1 MSDPRL
7 DASVEAL
14 DRAIAARP
22 HRDGQAFTE
31 ATKPMCAYRDELRHA
46 LRASPDDLTARR
58 RLKAANLAVTLM
70 LAGHCPLG
78 DMPWDQITTLR
89 DHLDAMQKDAA
100 A

>member
-14 DRAIAARP
+14 GRAIAARP
-22 HRDGQAFTE
+22 RRDGQAFTE
-31 ATKPMCAYRDELRHA
+31 ATRPMCAYRDELRHA
-46 LRASPDDLTARR
+46 LRAAPDDLAIRR

-70 LAGHCPLG
+70 LTGHFPLG
-78 DMPWDQITTLR
+78 DMPWDQIEVLR
-89 DHLDAMQKDAA
+89 DHLETMRRDAA

>member
-7 DASVEAL
+7 DASLEAL

-31 ATKPMCAYRDELRHA
+31 ATKPMCAYRDELRQA
-46 LRASPDDLTARR
+46 IRAAPDDFAIRR
-58 RLKAANLAVTLM
+58 RLKAANLAITLM
-70 LAGHCPLG
+70 LAGHFPLG
-78 DMPWDQITTLR
+78 EMPWDQIETLR
-89 DHLDAMQKDAA
+89 DHLRAMQQDAA